1 MKENKKSK
9 FPTKYLLLVMV
20 ILCILLIV
28 GSVGMSGSV
37 QPLKKAAETV
47 FVPMQ
52 KGINSAG
59 TWLTEHTQTLKS
71 KTKVMEENENLKLQ
85 IADLESELSRVQ
97 LDQYELDQL
106 RGIYELDQSFP
117 EYEKVAASVIGKD
130 TGNWFST
137 FLINKGSEDGIQEG
151 NNVMAGSGLIGIV
164 TEVGPSYATVRA
176 IIDDNN
182 SVSAMVLPDSNY
194 CIVNGNLID
203 MNESQYVEFTNLQD
217 KDNVVNVGDQVVT
230 SYISDRYLPGLPIGY
245 IVDMETDSNQ
255 LTKSGHIAPL
265 ADFEHIETVLVI
277 LELKE
282 GGQAD
287 TEKNQ

>member
-1 MKENKKSK
+1 MRENKKSK

-28 GSVGMSGSV
+28 GSVAMSRSI
-37 QPLKKAAETV
+37 QPVKQAAQMV

-59 TWLTEHTQTLKS
+59 LWLTEHTQTLKS
-71 KTKVMEENENLKLQ
+71 KTKVMEENENLKAQ

-106 RGIYELDQSFP
+106 REIYKLDQSFP
-117 EYEKVAASVIGKD
+117 EYEKVAANVIGKD

-137 FLINKGSEDGIQEG
+137 FLINKGTDDGIQVG

-164 TEVGPSYATVRA
+164 TEAGPTYATVRA
-176 IIDDNN
+176 IIDDN
-182 SVSAMVLPDSNY
+182 SSISAMILPDSNY
-194 CIVNGNLID
+194 CIVNGNLSE
-203 MNESQYVEFTNLQD
+203 MTESQYIEFGNLQD
-217 KDNVVNVGDQVVT
+217 KENKVNVGDQVVT
-230 SYISDRYLPGLPIGY
+230 SYISDRFLPGLPIGY
-245 IVDMETDSNQ
+245 IVDIGTDSNN

-265 ADFEHIETVLVI
+265 ADFEHMETVLVI
-277 LELKE
+277 LETKE
-282 GGQAD
+282 DGQSGS
-287 TEKNQ
+287 EEQ